1 MATLKGE
8 VKKRKA
14 RGEAKPKA
22 VSEHA
27 AAAEPKAKAPRKTG
41 DTAGAD
47 DDDSEADDEIGVGAK
62 GGAGDAE
69 DDGNFVPQKR
79 MSVIHPPL

>member
-69 DDGNFVPQKR
+69 YDGNFVPQKR